1 MPTAE
6 VKPAALFVLM
16 SILPK
21 LLLALMGRNFAQ
33 FAFSSAGHFS
43 VSFWL
48 SRRLQNKIRKPPRML
63 AKYGARRGKRSSTHI
78 KLSIFLSWYYL
89 CYIIK
94 IHKRAAIRER

>member
-1 MPTAE
+1 MQKFPIIGASYQFAWHKIHFREFLYGFTPKCGKLPAHRQ
-6 VKPAALFVLM
+6 KPAALFVLV

-48 SRRLQNKIRKPPRML
+48 SRRFQNKIRKPPRML
-63 AKYGARRGKRSSTHI
+63 G
-78 KLSIFLSWYYL
+78 
-89 CYIIK
+89 
-94 IHKRAAIRER
+94 